1 MTIQKN
7 VFSAARH
14 RTGGR
19 AVFEGERMKVLILSC
34 NTGEGHNAAARAV
47 QAALERRGHQ
57 AEVVDLMM
65 LKGRRTSKLVGGSYV
80 SVVKHAPRLFGMIY
94 QAGELIRSP
103 KRKSPVYYA
112 NSAVAKPLKRYLE
125 DHPCDIIVTTH
136 LYAAETLTYMK
147 RRQMLAQKTVAI
159 GTDYTC
165 IPFWEETECDYYI
178 VPHEKCAEEFASYGI
193 PKERLLPCGIPV
205 HPDFAVRARK
215 EKAQRTCGLPPD
227 KPAYLLMSG
236 SMGFGKI
243 HVFARELAR
252 HCTNGEQI
260 IIICGNNR
268 RREYAMKL
276 QFFRNP
282 DVHVLGY
289 TNHVAVY
296 MEACDVIF
304 TKPGGLSSTEAAV
317 KGIPIVHT
325 NPIPGCETKNLKFF
339 TRLGMSMGARTIRE
353 QIAAGQYL
361 LENSEAREAMKRAQ
375 RENINPHA
383 GMDIVRIL
391 ERECQEEAV

>member
-1 MTIQKN
+1 
-7 VFSAARH
+7 
-14 RTGGR
+14 
-19 AVFEGERMKVLILSC
+19 MKVLILSC

-47 QAALERRGHQ
+47 QAALVRKGHE

-65 LKGRRTSKLVGGSYV
+65 LKGRRTSKLVGGGYV
-80 SVVKHAPRLFGMIY
+80 SVVKHAPRLFGMVY

-112 NSAVAKPLKRYLE
+112 NSTLAKPLKRYLE
-125 DHPCDIIVTTH
+125 EHPCDIIVTTH

-147 RRQMLAQKTVAI
+147 RRQMLTQKTVAI

-165 IPFWEETECDYYI
+165 IPFWEETECDYYV
-178 VPHEKCAEEFASYGI
+178 VPHADCVEEFAAHGI
-193 PKERLLPCGIPV
+193 PGERLLPYGIPV
-205 HPDFAVRARK
+205 HPDFAVQARK
-215 EKAQRTCGLPPD
+215 EKARRICELPLD

-252 HCTNGEQI
+252 CCTRGEQL

-317 KGIPIVHT
+317 KRIPIVHT
-325 NPIPGCETKNLKFF
+325 RPIPGCETKNLKFF
-339 TRLGMSMGARTIRE
+339 TKRGMSMGARSIRA
-353 QIAAGQYL
+353 QIAAGRYL
-361 LENSEAREAMKRAQ
+361 LENREARESMQRAQ

-383 GMDIVRIL
+383 GADIVELL
-391 ERECQEEAV
+391 ERECGKEAV